1 MPNEQTGGKYS
12 DNVMVKITSQVLDG
26 VTKPPSNSFEKL
38 LVEYDKMNKVKDSR
52 DLTPREQQI
61 YNKVQ
66 KTVDDHFNELFK
78 KADPLLKEL
87 ETHPHASSK
96 RPRRQ
101 SGGGVDAG
109 SQTPNPSV
117 STQTAGPDD
126 SSMYL
131 TRNRMFLWFK
141 ECLIGIWKFFKGL
154 FGNALDKKLE
164 EALAF
169 FSVTNL
175 LTMVNRGSA
184 EGTGAAITEMNDK
197 IKGPLEALQT
207 TAIKG
212 ISGAATASVEMVMNA
227 FSMIPGLGTT
237 ILVWRMFQN
246 LLVIMGATLS
256 SQAGA
261 NKVQNAFGEVVGE
274 GTLVKAHGDAKG
286 PDTGGGAKGG
296 GRRGQSTHENITKKI
311 KTRTIQLNRSMQ
323 TYMRLFTDNGKQRGG
338 EGGLRGGKKTYLL
351 PITQVSGYAA
361 GNL

>member
-1 MPNEQTGGKYS
+1 
-12 DNVMVKITSQVLDG
+12 
-26 VTKPPSNSFEKL
+26 
-38 LVEYDKMNKVKDSR
+38 
-52 DLTPREQQI
+52 
-61 YNKVQ
+61 
-66 KTVDDHFNELFK
+66 
-78 KADPLLKEL
+78 
-87 ETHPHASSK
+87 
-96 RPRRQ
+96 
-101 SGGGVDAG
+101 
-109 SQTPNPSV
+109 
-117 STQTAGPDD
+117 
-126 SSMYL
+126 
-131 TRNRMFLWFK
+131 
-141 ECLIGIWKFFKGL
+141 
-154 FGNALDKKLE
+154 
-164 EALAF
+164 
-169 FSVTNL
+169 
-175 LTMVNRGSA
+175 MVNRGSA

-227 FSMIPGLGTT
+227 FCMIPGLGTT

-261 NKVQNAFGEVVGE
+261 NKVQNAFGEAVGE
-274 GTLVKAHGDAKG
+274 GTLVKAHGDATGTLTGGSQQG
-286 PDTGGGAKGG
+286 PPPVNRGNSGGGATEG